1 MPSLP
6 GIPATQIGQQITESR
21 KDLLGRRQLAL
32 DRAKNK
38 NDLLLAIAQTAIGGA
53 DKAGN
58 FLQDVGALPSAKYE
72 TAKALEEQRAA
83 NAILVAQIRAGANAD
98 KLPSG
103 TQDLVRTKL
112 EKANPLFESEYA
124 RGNLTGSQY
133 EERAKEEGKS
143 LVPSPYLSAIKLL
156 SKIERGV
163 DETGKPQ
170 RPTAPDLNIANIARM
185 GLGQYGGDISGVFAD
200 PHWQSANV
208 QTQMDAVK
216 ELERRRLMAEIG
228 GGQAPSRI
236 GPDFIQG
243 YFGSLSSLP
252 ETLPGPQIQG
262 PIGAMGPAPAYTAP
276 TTVPNPEFQ
285 KRQAQKKALL
295 LYSQLLG
302 QP

>member
-112 EKANPLFESEYA
+112 EKANPL
-124 RGNLTGSQY
+124 
-133 EERAKEEGKS
+133 
-143 LVPSPYLSAIKLL
+143 
-156 SKIERGV
+156 
-163 DETGKPQ
+163 
-170 RPTAPDLNIANIARM
+170 
-185 GLGQYGGDISGVFAD
+185 
-200 PHWQSANV
+200 
-208 QTQMDAVK
+208 
-216 ELERRRLMAEIG
+216 
-228 GGQAPSRI
+228 
-236 GPDFIQG
+236 
-243 YFGSLSSLP
+243 
-252 ETLPGPQIQG
+252 
-262 PIGAMGPAPAYTAP
+262 
-276 TTVPNPEFQ
+276 
-285 KRQAQKKALL
+285 
-295 LYSQLLG
+295 
-302 QP
+302 